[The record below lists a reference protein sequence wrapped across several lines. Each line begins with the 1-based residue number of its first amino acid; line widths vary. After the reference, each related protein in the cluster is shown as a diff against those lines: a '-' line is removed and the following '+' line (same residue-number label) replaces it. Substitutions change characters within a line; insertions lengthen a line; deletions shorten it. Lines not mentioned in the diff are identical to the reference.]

1 MEPNVIPQWVH
12 LGCLRR
18 ARLQAVGAQIA
29 MDPQVMLEHRQKALK
44 DLGRRGRHARDL
56 MESGWIQK
64 IIRKIMEQRWRGSNF
79 GNIYQ
84 KY

>member
-12 LGCLRR
+12 LG
-18 ARLQAVGAQIA
+18 RLQAVGAEIA
-29 MDPQVMLEHRQKALK
+29 MDPQVMLEDRQKALK

-64 IIRKIMEQRWRGSNF
+64 IIKKSWSRDGEGRILETSTRSTK
-79 GNIYQ
+79 
-84 KY
+84 